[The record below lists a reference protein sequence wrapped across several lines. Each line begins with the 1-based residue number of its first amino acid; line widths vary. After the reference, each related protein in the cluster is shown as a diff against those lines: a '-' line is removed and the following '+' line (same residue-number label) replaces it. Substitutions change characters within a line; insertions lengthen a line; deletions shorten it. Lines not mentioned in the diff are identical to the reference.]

1 MTQYSYSRVD
11 LFKQCPYHFKLKY
24 IDHLKEVP
32 DYSPSSPLIIGSAL
46 HKGIETDNSTML
58 MEYYNSFPV
67 ITDEQV
73 NEAIKLEAM
82 LPKVKD
88 FIEET
93 FTDCEFIHEY
103 KINQPDYVGFVDL
116 IVKTPNDGNIA
127 IDFKYSNNIKNY
139 MDSEQLH
146 VYQYYLSKEGIQIN
160 HLAYLFVQKVN
171 VKKGKN
177 EDIYHY
183 RKRLE
188 ESLSSAKVVYVPI
201 DYDHSKVENF
211 LNRVNNI
218 EISTEFPR
226 NTSGH
231 CFACAAIEAK
241 QQGRWTTLTA
251 PDYLDRIQDKN
262 GEILMVLP
270 SSERRNIEKVT
281 KRVLWIYGAPF
292 SGKTFFANQ
301 FPNPLMLNT
310 DGNIKFVDA
319 PFVSIADKVTTSGR
333 VTNRKLAW
341 EILDETV
348 SDLEKGENE
357 FQTIIFDLL
366 EDMYQACR
374 FYEYKKL
381 GIEHESDNS
390 FKAWDIVR
398 NTFLQMIKRIVH
410 LPYENIIFISHEDIS
425 KDVTKKTGDKIT
437 SISPNLQ
444 DKAAL
449 KVAGMVDIVGRVVV
463 DDEERTLVFKSKD
476 YVFGGGRLP
485 NLPVTEIP
493 LEVDALIEVYDG
505 ANKKLKPAS
514 KHVETPKNDDSA
526 DKTDDSTTETKS
538 HRSRRKKTVDE
549 KTEEN
554 DTTDPSQV
562 DEEVNEDTTPTRRKR
577 RRKADIEVTD
587 DETPPGESVT
597 DEEPPKRKRRERNT
611 DEPVAEESGSRR
623 RRRRG

>member
-11 LFKQCPYHFKLKY
+11 LFKQCPHHFKLRY
-24 IDHLKEVP
+24 IDRLKEVP
-32 DYSPSSPLIIGSAL
+32 DYSPSNPLIIGSVL
-46 HKGIETDNSTML
+46 HAGIEKGVDVAIA
-58 MEYYNSFPV
+58 EYYQSFPV

-73 NEAIKLEAM
+73 NEAIKLEVM
-82 LPKVKD
+82 IPKVMNKLEGL
-88 FIEET
+88 FH
-93 FTDCEFIHEY
+93 DCEFIHEY
-103 KINQPDYVGFVDL
+103 KIDRPEYVGYVDL
-116 IVKTPNDGNIA
+116 IITDETGASFVF
-127 IDFKYSNNIKNY
+127 DFKYSNNIDSYLN
-139 MDSEQLH
+139 SEQMH
-146 VYQYYLSKEGIQIN
+146 IYKYYLEQDGFNVHSL
-160 HLAYLFVQKVN
+160 HYLFVEKVGLR
-171 VKKGKN
+171 KGRD

-183 RKRLE
+183 RKRLMAALDKA
-188 ESLSSAKVVYVPI
+188 SVTRVPI
-201 DYDHSKVENF
+201 EYDEEKVKSF
-211 LNRVNNI
+211 LNRIHEI
-218 EISTEFPR
+218 EHATSFPR
-226 NTSGH
+226 NTSGK

-241 QQGRWTTLTA
+241 KKGRWTTLTA
-251 PDYLDRIQDKN
+251 PDYLDRIQDEN
-262 GEILMVLP
+262 GEILMALP

-319 PFVSIADKVTTSGR
+319 PFVSIADKVTTAGR

-348 SDLEKGENE
+348 SDLEKGDND

-374 FYEYKKL
+374 FFEYKKL

-463 DDEERTLVFKSKD
+463 DDDERTLVFKSKD

-493 LEVDALIEVYDG
+493 LEVDALMDVYDG
-505 ANKKLKPAS
+505 ANKNLSGGKKREEKKESTNDDAES
-514 KHVETPKNDDSA
+514 PKNRKRGNRKRGEESISE
-526 DKTDDSTTETKS
+526 KSEPVSST
-538 HRSRRKKTVDE
+538 
-549 KTEEN
+549 EN
-554 DTTDPSQV
+554 LDPSEV
-562 DEEVNEDTTPTRRKR
+562 DEEVNEEPTPTRRKR
-577 RRKADIEVTD
+577 RRKAEVEVTD
-587 DETPPGESVT
+587 DETPPGEATT
-597 DEEPPKRKRRERNT
+597 DEEPPKRKRRERT
-611 DEPVAEESGSRR
+611 AEEPVAEESSPRR
-623 RRRRG
+623 RRRR